1 MTKPG
6 KALGV
11 TTRYFL
17 VSNLKPC
24 QAIKKPACAACCGGR
39 VQPFMAGIGTS
50 ECTGGDGEIHGE
62 QGLLDKLEQ
71 SLSLP
76 LPKAGW
82 EF

>member
-1 MTKPG
+1 
-6 KALGV
+6 
-11 TTRYFL
+11 
-17 VSNLKPC
+17 
-24 QAIKKPACAACCGGR
+24 
-39 VQPFMAGIGTS
+39 MAGIGTS
-50 ECTGGDGEIHGE
+50 ECTGGDGEIHEE

>member
-1 MTKPG
+1 M
-6 KALGV
+6 
-11 TTRYFL
+11 TTRYIL

-24 QAIKKPACAACCGGR
+24 QAIKKNLPVLHATVGGFSR
-39 VQPFMAGIGTS
+39 LWLGSVRANALTV
-50 ECTGGDGEIHGE
+50 TGEIHGE

-76 LPKAGW
+76 LTKAGW